1 MAEWTLRRREVV
13 ARLLSRRGDAL
24 VILGLGAPAYDAA
37 AAGDHPLNF
46 YLWGAMGGAALMGLG
61 LALAQPARRVLVIT
75 GDGEQLMGLGG
86 FATIAVQRP
95 LNLALVILDNERYG
109 ETGQQRTHTASGTD
123 LAAVARA
130 CGFAHAQQFTDPSQ
144 LDALCALTYDAPG
157 PVCAV
162 VKVSP
167 AVDAPVL
174 PPRDG
179 HFLKD
184 RFRSALLAV
193 TGTHPAPDP

>member
-1 MAEWTLRRREVV
+1 MSEWTLRRRDVV
-13 ARLLSRRGDAL
+13 ARLLGERGDAL
-24 VILGLGAPAYDAA
+24 VILGLGASAYDAA

-61 LALAQPARRVLVIT
+61 LALAQPSRRVLVIT

-86 FATIAVQRP
+86 LATIAVQRP
-95 LNLALVILDNERYG
+95 SNLALVVLDNERYG

-123 LAAVARA
+123 LAAVANA
-130 CGFAHAQQFTDPSQ
+130 CGIVRSQLFTRDDE
-144 LDALCALTYDAPG
+144 LDALCALVHAAPG
-157 PVCAV
+157 PICAV

-167 AVDAPVL
+167 AVDTPVL

-179 HFLKD
+179 HYLKD
-184 RFRSALLAV
+184 RFRQALL
-193 TGTHPAPDP
+193 GTA

>member
-1 MAEWTLRRREVV
+1 VGDWMLQRQDVV
-13 ARLLSRRGDAL
+13 ARLLRERADAL
-24 VILGLGAPAYDAA
+24 VISGLGAPSYDVA

-86 FATIAVQRP
+86 LATIAVQRP
-95 LNLALVILDNERYG
+95 PNLALVVLDNERYG

-123 LAAVARA
+123 LAAVAKA
-130 CGFAHAQQFTDPSQ
+130 CGIAQAQLFTRSAE
-144 LDALCALTYDAPG
+144 LDALCHLVYRAPG

-162 VKVSP
+162 VKVSAAPDPP
-167 AVDAPVL
+167 AEL

-179 HFLKD
+179 HYLKD
-184 RFRSALLAV
+184 RFRQALLGGA
-193 TGTHPAPDP
+193 